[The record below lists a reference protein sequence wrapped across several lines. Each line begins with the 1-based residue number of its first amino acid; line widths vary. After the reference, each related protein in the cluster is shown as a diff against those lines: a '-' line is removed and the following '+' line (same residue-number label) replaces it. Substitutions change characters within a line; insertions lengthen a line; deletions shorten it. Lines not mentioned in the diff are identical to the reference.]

1 MTTPSITT
9 DEVISNFLGAV
20 ADEML
25 VGLMRSAYSPNIKE
39 RGDCSAS
46 VFTAQGETIAIASAS
61 PLHLGALNG
70 LVETIRARLT
80 RGELH
85 DGDVYVG
92 NDPYVCGGTHLNDIA
107 VVMPIFHEGEPIAFI
122 ANLAHHAD
130 VGGRTP
136 GSESGDNTSIF
147 QDGLRLPATKLV
159 DGGEVRDDII
169 EVICLNSR
177 TPDERVGD
185 LRAQLASLHVGR
197 LRFRELL
204 ERYGIAQVRASM
216 SALLEATEARVRAV
230 VQALPDGEYFA
241 EDFIDDDGFGSD
253 PVRLAVTVTVAN
265 DEIEFDFNGSAG
277 QVGSGKNMS
286 PGGLPATL
294 YYAFKA
300 MVDPSLPNNAGY
312 FRAVKITCPEGNILR
327 PRAPAAVGSR
337 AQTAQVLAD
346 VIFGA
351 LSQVKP
357 SRAAA
362 RSGPAPGV
370 ILSGLNP
377 QTGRFFVDYENFAG
391 GTGARAD
398 RDGAD
403 CVQIHITNTAN
414 LPIEV
419 LEQEFPMVVE
429 RFELVADSG
438 GPGRFR
444 GGLGVRRDIRM
455 QTGEIRLAL
464 RSVRQRVAASGLQGG
479 RAGSLGAFFLLRDG
493 VEQQLPSTASEIRL
507 NTGDVLSIRSPGGG
521 GLGDPRTRARELIVR
536 DVAQGR
542 VSTTAAG
549 EIYGI
554 ANER

>member
-46 VFTAQGETIAIASAS
+46 VFTAEGETIAVASAS

-70 LVETIRARLT
+70 LVETIGARAT
-80 RGELH
+80 RGGLR

-107 VVMPIFHEGEPIAFI
+107 VVMPLFHEGQLIAFI

-147 QDGLRLPATKLV
+147 QDGLRLPVMKLI
-159 DGGEVRDDII
+159 DGEHVRDDIVD
-169 EVICLNSR
+169 VICLNSR

-185 LRAQLASLHVGR
+185 LRAQLAALHVGR
-197 LRFRELL
+197 LRFRELV
-204 ERYGIAQVRASM
+204 ERYGLAQVHGSM
-216 SALLEATEARVRAV
+216 SALLQATEARVRAV
-230 VQALPDGEYFA
+230 IQALPDGEYFA

-253 PVRLAVTVTVAN
+253 PVRLAVTVTVAA
-265 DEIEFDFNGSAG
+265 DEIEFDFSGSAA
-277 QVGSGKNMS
+277 QVGSGKNVS

-300 MVDPSLPNNAGY
+300 MIDPSLPNNAGY

-357 SRAAA
+357 TRAAA

-370 ILSGLNP
+370 ILSGLHP
-377 QTGRFFVDYENFAG
+377 HTGRFFVDYENFAG
-391 GTGARAD
+391 GSGARAD
-398 RDGAD
+398 KDGAD

-419 LEQEFPMVVE
+419 FEQEFPMVVE
-429 RFELVADSG
+429 RFELVTDSG
-438 GPGRFR
+438 GPGEFR
-444 GGLGVRRDIRM
+444 GGLGIRRDIRM
-455 QTGEIRLAL
+455 QTGDIRLAL
-464 RSVRQRVAASGLQGG
+464 RSVRQRVPANGIQEG

-493 VEQQLPSTASEIRL
+493 SEQRLPSTASEIRL
-507 NTGDVLSIRSPGGG
+507 NPGDVLSIRSPGGG
-521 GLGDPRTRARELIVR
+521 GLGEPRSRARELVGR
-536 DVAQGR
+536 DLAEGR
-542 VSTTAAG
+542 ISAAAAA

-554 ANER
+554 AHRR